1 MCLMTFWLLLDAEDW
16 PFNCV
21 LGGLLPCTEQTMAKR
36 EQRVGG
42 GGDLFRCQ
50 GRWSGWHP
58 GTGDRK
64 DCHNPLSLDLL
75 ALFNL
80 LQADTGIGFLVL
92 SSAKS
97 QAFKK
102 IHVPG
107 NLSK

>member
-21 LGGLLPCTEQTMAKR
+21 LGGLFPCTEQTMALSVSRGLEVEVIFSGAKVDG
-36 EQRVGG
+36 VGG
-42 GGDLFRCQ
+42 T
-50 GRWSGWHP
+50 